1 MLALTHLT
9 PRLSAC
15 PLLPSGGP
23 LGPAAL
29 GFGQAPQ
36 KAPYSNDPASKHE
49 SCFCFSWTP
58 HFHDHRSMGIH
69 CQTQKPKIM
78 PELHLSS
85 RDDTTAVESLTSL
98 LKDRKELSKVAQ
110 LPGSQ
115 TSPQFHFTTMLRAG
129 GHPANQK

>member
-1 MLALTHLT
+1 MTSRGPSSSDLANSDSMLALTHLT

-23 LGPAAL
+23 PGPAAL

-58 HFHDHRSMGIH
+58 HFHGPQINGYSLPNTITKNNAR
-69 CQTQKPKIM
+69 T
-78 PELHLSS
+78 SS
-85 RDDTTAVESLTSL
+85 L
-98 LKDRKELSKVAQ
+98 
-110 LPGSQ
+110 
-115 TSPQFHFTTMLRAG
+115 
-129 GHPANQK
+129 